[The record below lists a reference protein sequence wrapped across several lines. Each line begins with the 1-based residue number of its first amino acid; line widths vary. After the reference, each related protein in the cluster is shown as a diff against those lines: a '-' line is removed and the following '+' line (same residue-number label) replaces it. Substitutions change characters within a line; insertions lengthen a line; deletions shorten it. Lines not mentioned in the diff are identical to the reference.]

1 MYDTSTSD
9 GELLRAAVDDDE
21 TAFAALFDRHAP
33 AVGRYAW
40 AFVSSLDEVQELVQ
54 ETFITA
60 WRKRAG
66 IRIVDTSVLPWLLV
80 TCRNHAQNHRRRR
93 SRHAVDELPDIATLR
108 TDHDIARERLD
119 VVLSEIDALPELD
132 RLVCE
137 LCLIEGRSYREAA
150 ALVGTSVGSV
160 AKRLERA
167 RARLRKAVAAHDE

>member
-1 MYDTSTSD
+1 MHDATTSD
-9 GELLRAAVDDDE
+9 SVLLRAAVDDDQ

-60 WRKRAG
+60 WKKRASL
-66 IRIVDTSVLPWLLV
+66 RIVDSSVLPWLLV
-80 TCRNHAQNHRRRR
+80 TCRNHAWNHRRRR
-93 SRHAVDELPDIATLR
+93 RRDAADELRDVVDPRDDR
-108 TDHDIARERLD
+108 DVARERLA
-119 VVLSEIDALPELD
+119 VVLAEIDALPELD
-132 RLVCE
+132 RRVCE
-137 LCLIEGRSYREAA
+137 LCLIDGRSYREAA
-150 ALVGTSVGSV
+150 SLVGSSVGSV

>member
-1 MYDTSTSD
+1 MDGRTPDT
-9 GELLRAAVDDDE
+9 ELLDAAAHDDPA
-21 TAFAALFDRHAP
+21 AFALLFDRHAP

-40 AFVSSLDEVQELVQ
+40 AFVGSLDEVQELVQ

-60 WRKRAG
+60 WKKRTG

-93 SRHAVDELPDIATLR
+93 LRHSADELPDIAAAP
-108 TDHDIARERLD
+108 TDRDVARERLD
-119 VVLSEIDALPELD
+119 VVLSEIEALPEAD
-132 RLVCE
+132 RIICE

-150 ALVGTSVGSV
+150 SLVGTSVGSV
-160 AKRLERA
+160 GKRLERA